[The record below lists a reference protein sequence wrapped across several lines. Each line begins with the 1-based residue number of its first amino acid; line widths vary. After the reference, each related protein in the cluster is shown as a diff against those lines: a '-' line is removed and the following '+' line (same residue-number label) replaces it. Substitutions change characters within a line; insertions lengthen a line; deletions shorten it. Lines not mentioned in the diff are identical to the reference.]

1 MGKIELRGI
10 IAYAYHGA
18 LPEEQVLGQRFEV
31 DVVLE
36 YDMSRIGESDDLA
49 HGVDYGKVYDVVLEV
64 VQGPPVQTLEHLVG
78 LVNRR
83 ILQDFS
89 LVEMVRTRIKK
100 PSVPIAGPLA
110 YAAVERTLQR

>member
-1 MGKIELRGI
+1 MGKIELHGI

-18 LPEEQVLGQRFEV
+18 LPEEQILGQRFEV
-31 DVVLE
+31 DVTLE

-49 HGVDYGKVYDVVLEV
+49 DGVDYGRVYDVVLAV
-64 VQGPPVQTLEHLVG
+64 VQGKPVQTLEHLAG

-83 ILQDFS
+83 ILADFAP
-89 LVEMVRTRIKK
+89 VERVTTRLKK
-100 PSVPIAGPLA
+100 PAVPIAGPLA